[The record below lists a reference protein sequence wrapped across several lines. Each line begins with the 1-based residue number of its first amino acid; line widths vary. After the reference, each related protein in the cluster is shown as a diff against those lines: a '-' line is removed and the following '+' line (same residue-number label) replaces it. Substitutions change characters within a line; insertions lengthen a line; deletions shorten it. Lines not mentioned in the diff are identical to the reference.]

1 MSEKD
6 SPKLRIALV
15 APGFR
20 RDQHDW
26 CIPWLQNFVQRMSE
40 LCDLTVYALRYPHA
54 VQTYSASGAMVHSL
68 GWGQQ
73 AGLRRWLLY
82 REFQRLFETHHHS
95 NAYQLV
101 HGLWAEETGYLAARA
116 AKRLSIPAIVSLV
129 GGELVGFRDIGYGS
143 LLGMQTRTLV
153 RHSLR
158 AADRIIA
165 PSDTMSALAC
175 HSLPG
180 ICTRMSKIPLGVNLQ
195 LFPDGPSDGCDWNT
209 AERHILHVSN
219 LSPVKDPHLLLQT
232 FQIIRARLPNSR
244 LHVVGGQAMPSWW
257 QQRLERLGLNI
268 AVSFHGCR
276 PHNEM
281 APYYQSADVTLM
293 TSRHEG
299 HMNVALEALACG
311 CPLVSTAVGVVP
323 ELSPPARSVNSRDPQ
338 ALAFS
343 VLELLQDPQ
352 EREKIRRTGRQKVCK
367 DYSLETMV
375 ERYLEEYCRLT
386 VPSNPK
392 RIQNHK

>member
-6 SPKLRIALV
+6 SSRLRIALV
-15 APGFR
+15 APGFGQ
-20 RDQHDW
+20 DQHDW
-26 CIPWLQNFVQRMSE
+26 SIPWLQNFAQRMSG

-54 VQTYSASGAMVHSL
+54 VQTYSVLGTKVHSL
-68 GWGQQ
+68 GWGPQ
-73 AGLRRWLLY
+73 AGLRRWILY
-82 REFQRLFETHHHS
+82 REFQRLFETHHRS
-95 NAYQLV
+95 NSYQLV
-101 HGLWAEETGYLAARA
+101 HGLWAEESGYLATRVAE
-116 AKRLSIPAIVSLV
+116 RLSIPAVVSLV
-129 GGELVGFRDIGYGS
+129 GGELVGIREIGYGS
-143 LLGMQTRTLV
+143 LLGIQTGALV
-153 RHSLR
+153 RHALR

-175 HSLPG
+175 ECVPA
-180 ICTRMSKIPLGVNLQ
+180 ICTRLSKIPLGVNLQ
-195 LFPDGPSDGCDWNT
+195 LFCNGENRCPWNA

-219 LSPVKDPHLLLQT
+219 LSPVKDPHLLLHT
-232 FQIIRARLPNSR
+232 FQIIHARLPNSR
-244 LHVVGGQAMPSWW
+244 LHIVGGQSMPSWW
-257 QQRLERLGLNI
+257 RQELEQLGLNI
-268 AVSFHGCR
+268 AVTFHGR
-276 PHNEM
+276 QPHNEM

-299 HMNVALEALACG
+299 QMNVALEALACG

-338 ALAFS
+338 ALAQP

-352 EREKIRRTGRQKVCK
+352 ERERIRPIGKQKVSSG
-367 DYSLETMV
+367 YSLDTMV

-386 VPSNPK
+386 EASNPK